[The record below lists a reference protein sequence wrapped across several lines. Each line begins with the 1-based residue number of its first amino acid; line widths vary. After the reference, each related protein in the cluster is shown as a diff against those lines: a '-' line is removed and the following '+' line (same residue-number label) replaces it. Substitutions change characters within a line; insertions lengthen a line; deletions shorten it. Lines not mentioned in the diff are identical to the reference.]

1 MRYLLVTV
9 FICIHMIGSAFAN
22 NEGNTDDGHVVE
34 FVVFVVSDPVEGMK
48 AATALVEDAKAFN
61 DAIISAEIY
70 QSASNPNMLAQ
81 RITWKSLLAA
91 KAAFAASE
99 NFPNMQRIMKLTTEH
114 VIFDHFYKK

>member
-1 MRYLLVTV
+1 MRYLLITV

-22 NEGNTDDGHVVE
+22 DEGNAHDGHVVE
-34 FVVFVVSDPVEGMK
+34 FVVFVVSDPIEGMK

-81 RITWKSLLAA
+81 KITWKSLPAA
-91 KAAFAASE
+91 KDAFAASE
-99 NFPNMQRIMKLTTEH
+99 KFPNMERIMKLTTEH
-114 VIFDHFYKK
+114 VIFDHFYRK